1 MLTGYDDRLARRPLL
16 TQNISTAVL
25 SATGGFIAQQGAE
38 KKEFSNHEFARAARM
53 AFYGVAIWRSA
64 VSTWFAFLQHRI
76 FFRNKNVERVARV
89 AVDQTLST
97 SMSIMEGTSPA
108 DKLERSYT
116 TALLRN
122 CMVWPFVQLVNFRFV
137 PLERR
142 VVVVNVILL
151 GWNCYFRCVD
161 NDGATLTYESFDER
175 VTWPSRISLIMKEG
189 R

>member
-16 TQNISTAVL
+16 TQSISTAVL

-38 KKEFSNHEFARAARM
+38 KKKFSNHEFARAARM
-53 AFYGVAIWRSA
+53 AFYGVAIWRPA
-64 VSTWFAFLQHRI
+64 VSTWFGFLQHRI
-76 FFRNKNVERVARV
+76 FFRNKNVERVAR
-89 AVDQTLST
+89 T
-97 SMSIMEGTSPA
+97 SMSIMEGTSPV

-116 TALLRN
+116 TALLRS

-151 GWNCYFRCVD
+151 GWNCYFRLS
-161 NDGATLTYESFDER
+161 NH
-175 VTWPSRISLIMKEG
+175 ISPDSC
-189 R
+189 